1 MRFAREVVRHPLPS
15 MTGAVFMDER
25 YETFDV
31 RPKAVVFRYYN
42 DGSYEEFWELPSG
55 TLRMNRYVAHA
66 QSDGL
71 SRVIVNTIRL
81 PPGPIPPLPEPWT

>member
-1 MRFAREVVRHPLPS
+1 

-71 SRVIVNTIRL
+71 SRVIVNTVRV